1 MDARQFEGRLLRCWI
16 GGFCLLL
23 VLFFAGV
30 ETTHAHSDPHT
41 RSDTLCLICVSAPTQ
56 APAIAIDGLP
66 LLLTLAMVALP
77 SDVREKSLAIRMEL
91 FIRPPPSN

>member
-1 MDARQFEGRLLRCWI
+1 MRCWI
-16 GGFCLLL
+16 GGVCLLL

-30 ETTHAHSDPHT
+30 ETTHAHSVPHP
-41 RSDTLCLICVSAPTQ
+41 RSDTACLICVSAPTQ
-56 APAIAIDGLP
+56 APAVVMDGLP

-77 SDVREKSLAIRMEL
+77 SEVHGNSLANRIEL